1 MENIFKKFINN
12 SKKQEDS
19 EEIKKLEELKIKIK
33 AIRTVEELEAME
45 EELIALGVL
54 DKSKL
59 DKLKR
64 KKKKRKSD
72 REIFEERVRC
82 DLETINKVI
91 LVGKIY
97 KKQERKRED
106 KELIQNRDDREK
118 TSGVKD
124 KEKEKDKEE
133 RTRSSGGRTRGDR

>member
-1 MENIFKKFINN
+1 ME
-12 SKKQEDS
+12 D
-19 EEIKKLEELKIKIK
+19 
-33 AIRTVEELEAME
+33 
-45 EELIALGVL
+45 ELIALGIL

-106 KELIQNRDDREK
+106 KELIPNKDDRER

>member
-1 MENIFKKFINN
+1 MENIFKKLINK
-12 SKKQEDS
+12 SKKEDS
-19 EEIKKLEELKIKIK
+19 EEIKKLEELKRKIK
-33 AIRTVEELEAME
+33 AIKTIEELEAME
-45 EELIALGVL
+45 DELVALGVL

-97 KKQERKRED
+97 KKQERKVPVAYITYRVFFTLQ
-106 KELIQNRDDREK
+106 K
-118 TSGVKD
+118 
-124 KEKEKDKEE
+124 
-133 RTRSSGGRTRGDR
+133 RSCCM